1 MERDMLKLEN
11 IQIVDC
17 VSDWQEAVRVSV
29 TPLVKEGYVES
40 RYIDGIIQN
49 TLEMGPYYIIADGVA
64 LLHGRPEQGVI
75 HRQLG
80 VTVLRKETDF
90 GGENAKAKLLMV
102 LAAEDS
108 NSHIDVMRD
117 LAEIF
122 MDEKKIKKIVSAES
136 KEEILNQFYS

>member
-49 TLEMGPYYIIADGVA
+49 TLEMGPYYLIADGVA
-64 LLHGRPEQGVI
+64 LLH
-75 HRQLG
+75 
-80 VTVLRKETDF
+80 
-90 GGENAKAKLLMV
+90 
-102 LAAEDS
+102 
-108 NSHIDVMRD
+108 
-117 LAEIF
+117 
-122 MDEKKIKKIVSAES
+122 
-136 KEEILNQFYS
+136 